1 MKRAET
7 QAEYNQQ
14 MAEYTARRDAAMK
27 EAGVA
32 VGDKVEWHNV
42 GAFFNMEILTGTL
55 YLTKR
60 GQPKVKLTDG
70 RAVAWHKGFTKV

>member
-14 MAEYTARRDAAMK
+14 MAEYTARR
-27 EAGVA
+27 

-42 GAFFNMEILTGTL
+42 GAFFNVEILTGTL